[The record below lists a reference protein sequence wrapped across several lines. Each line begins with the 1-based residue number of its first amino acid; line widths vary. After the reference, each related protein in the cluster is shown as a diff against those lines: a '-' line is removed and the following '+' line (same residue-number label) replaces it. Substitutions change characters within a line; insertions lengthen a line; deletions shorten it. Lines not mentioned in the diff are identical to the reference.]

1 MQRTAT
7 KSSYTRRDKKSRSG
21 CRQCKQKRIRC
32 DETRP
37 SCTNCVRSGRVC
49 PGYRVSLCWSTK
61 HEQPASTSSPRP
73 LGPADFEYLA
83 STASLAIHGAGVR
96 REGYS
101 KPTARAFDNAP
112 IIDYSGM
119 IPPGHV
125 DQYGLGL
132 QNASTVKGYDVVTPP
147 PEVILA
153 PTGFYPLPLVPESPP
168 VVIQDLMP
176 RIAECPIDASLSSA
190 SPVTDTGWTID
201 DGQTPLL
208 SPPQMSSPAVS
219 PPEISD
225 EPGTCPNRQLGALD
239 TPKAGLLHLP
249 TLLVQ
254 HWFGSVCRY
263 WSAFDSE
270 SNPFRLVAA
279 SQWGSSQVVFYSI
292 QSMSAATLVET
303 MPDVKEIIGCAPML
317 AVEAISEELTE
328 LYTSEADD
336 LHFPCGLMLG
346 LFVMGSSTCW
356 EDPKKTGTHFYR
368 QARKLMRHFELRRN
382 RLSKEDKQLLEFF
395 AGCMKY
401 EEMVRKVAGEPV
413 APAPKRASDGENRGR
428 EISIRPH
435 AWTGVSPDIL
445 SLFGDA
451 ILLCRKEC
459 ERRRGQ
465 TNMTRESL
473 REALAAI
480 DAAQALEEALL
491 AVEPADIQLDD
502 PHCTDATRWTH
513 LRDSTEGYRVA
524 SLLQLYQTFPDLV
537 ARRIPE
543 QVGSD
548 GLVPNSA
555 WLVPLALH
563 LVTIL
568 QRTPPS
574 SDLRCIQP
582 LLYLSAGS
590 CLTFDDVSASTS
602 CMGIPGD
609 VAGLVATGITSDPL
623 ASVFSTA
630 SLTENAMSKSSYL
643 DVASAR
649 KLITERLGELEQVLP
664 PKPIRVAQQLMKA
677 TWEVFDGEIC
687 AQRKTHW
694 LDVMTS
700 TSLTTLFG

>member
-1 MQRTAT
+1 MYQL
-7 KSSYTRRDKKSRSG
+7 RS
-21 CRQCKQKRIRC
+21 QW
-32 DETRP
+32 P
-37 SCTNCVRSGRVC
+37 
-49 PGYRVSLCWSTK
+49 
-61 HEQPASTSSPRP
+61 SSPRP

-96 REGYS
+96 REGY
-101 KPTARAFDNAP
+101 KPTARTLSNAP
-112 IIDYSGM
+112 IIDYSGV
-119 IPPGHV
+119 IPLGHG

-132 QNASTVKGYDVVTPP
+132 QNESTLKGYDVVTPP
-147 PEVILA
+147 PEVTLP
-153 PTGFYPLPLVPESPP
+153 PTGFYPLPLVPETPP
-168 VVIQDLMP
+168 VVHAMTP
-176 RIAECPIDASLSSA
+176 RIVEYPIDSNISSA
-190 SPVTDTGWTID
+190 SSVTDTGWTVD

-208 SPPQMSSPAVS
+208 SPPQMSSPAFSS
-219 PPEISD
+219 PGIVD
-225 EPGTCPNRQLGALD
+225 EPAACSQQPGAL
-239 TPKAGLLHLP
+239 TAPKVGLLHLP

-270 SNPFRLVAA
+270 SNPFRLVAG
-279 SQWGSSQVVFYSI
+279 SHWGSSQVVFYSI

-303 MPDVKEIIGCAPML
+303 MPDVKEIISCAPML

-336 LHFPCGLMLG
+336 LRFPCGLMLG

-368 QARKLMRHFELRRN
+368 QARKLMRHFELRSN

-413 APAPKRASDGENRGR
+413 APAPKRVTDGENRGR

-465 TNMTRESL
+465 TNMTRDSL

-480 DAAQALEEALL
+480 DEAQALEEALL
-491 AVEPADIQLDD
+491 AVEPADIQFDD

-543 QVGSD
+543 QVGVD
-548 GLVPNSA
+548 GLVPNNA

-563 LVTIL
+563 LVAIL

-590 CLTFDDVSASTS
+590 CLTFDDVTSSATCIGTPGEVASLMTP
-602 CMGIPGD
+602 GI
-609 VAGLVATGITSDPL
+609 ALDPL

-630 SLTENAMSKSSYL
+630 YTAQDDISKSSYL
-643 DVASAR
+643 NVSSAR
-649 KLITERLGELEQVLP
+649 KLITERLGELEHVLP